1 MEIKLTKD
9 NFDAEVINSNIP
21 VLVDFWATWCGP
33 CRMIAPVIDSIA
45 EKFDGRIK
53 VGKVNVDEEPEIS
66 LEYNIASIPT
76 VMIFKNGEEV
86 SKSIGY
92 SDEAEIEQLVL
103 QAIQ

>member
-21 VLVDFWATWCGP
+21 VLVDFWAAWCGP
-33 CRMIAPVIDSIA
+33 CRMIAPVIESIA
-45 EKFDGRIK
+45 EKFDGKIK

-103 QAIQ
+103 EAIK